1 MYSLR
6 NRIARNLTFNL
17 LLVMVG
23 LLIAFYFVVQQLMHN
38 YILTH
43 LQHDAESLA
52 SVIYRDP
59 AQDWRIEPG
68 RMSTVY
74 SRVRS
79 GHYYYVEID
88 QRAIVSRSLF
98 DAEFPGVTDGKPS
111 GRDYLAAGPG
121 NERWIVWH
129 QVVTRDGQAIKIWIA
144 EDIAPF
150 QNQLLYYLA
159 VIAGM
164 IAAVIVLLVY
174 LQQRTL
180 RQTFEVFDWLR
191 RNLAT
196 IRQKEIENSGMPMP
210 LEVAPLV
217 AEIEKLVEH
226 LSHRIVRT
234 RHAMG
239 NLAHE
244 LKRPLQLLSI
254 QRESGQDSKAQD
266 MLGEIRGIL
275 ERELRRAR
283 ISGSLGAG
291 DRFDARK
298 EMGAMTEVLRKIY
311 PVIDITVVFDGG
323 VGTLDLDRDDM
334 LELTGNLLDNAC
346 KFAKYRVRLT
356 LDTVDDWLELVF
368 EDDGAGLVLEQ
379 IQQLN
384 RRGVRLDE
392 TVAGH
397 GLGLGICRDILGY
410 YHGSLNFDR
419 SGLGGLRV
427 SVKIPLI
434 RLPEKILG

>member
-17 LLVMVG
+17 LLVMAG
-23 LLIAFYFVVQQLMHN
+23 LLIAFYFVVQQLLHD
-38 YILTH
+38 YTLTR

-59 AQDWRIEPG
+59 AQDWRIDPG

-88 QRAIVSRSLF
+88 RQAIVSRSLF
-98 DAEFPGVTDGKPS
+98 DAEFPGIADSNPP
-111 GRDYLAAGPG
+111 GRDYLADGPG
-121 NERWIVWH
+121 DERWIIWH
-129 QVVTRDGQAIKIWIA
+129 QVVTRDGQPIRIWVA
-144 EDIAPF
+144 EDIAPI
-150 QNQLLYYLA
+150 QNKLLYDLA
-159 VIAGM
+159 LIAAM
-164 IAAVIVLLVY
+164 IAVVVALLVY

-180 RQTFEVFDWLR
+180 RQTFAVFEWLR
-191 RNLAT
+191 CNLAT
-196 IRQKEIENSGMPMP
+196 IRQQEIDKSGMPMP

-217 AEIEKLVEH
+217 AEIEQLVEH
-226 LSHRIVRT
+226 LSQRIART
-234 RHAMG
+234 RNAMG

-254 QRESGQDSKAQD
+254 QQENGHDSKAQH
-266 MLGEIRGIL
+266 MLDEIRSIL

-291 DRFDARK
+291 DTFDARS
-298 EMGAMTEVLRKIY
+298 ELGAMTDVLRKIY
-311 PVIDITVVFDGG
+311 PGIEMEVVFKHEI
-323 VGTLDLDRDDM
+323 GTLDLDRNDM
-334 LELTGNLLDNAC
+334 LELIGNLFDNAC
-346 KFAKYRVRLT
+346 KFASRRVKLT
-356 LDTVDDWLELVF
+356 LDRTDDRLELVF
-368 EDDGAGLVLEQ
+368 EDDGAGLVAEQ

-392 TVAGH
+392 AVAGH
-397 GLGLGICRDILGY
+397 GLGLGICRDIIGY
-410 YHGSLNFDR
+410 YDGSMDFDR
-419 SGLGGLRV
+419 SDLGGLRV
-427 SVKIPLI
+427 SVRIPFTRPQLNA
-434 RLPEKILG
+434 LD

>member
-17 LLVMVG
+17 LLVMAG
-23 LLIAFYFVVQQLMHN
+23 LLIAFYFVVQQLMHD
-38 YILTH
+38 YILTR

-52 SVIYRDP
+52 SVIYRDQ
-59 AQDWRIEPG
+59 AQDWRIDPN
-68 RMSTVY
+68 RMSTFY
-74 SRVRS
+74 NRVRS

-88 QRAIVSRSLF
+88 RQAIVSRSLF
-98 DAEFPGVTDGKPS
+98 DAEFPGVADGKPP

-121 NERWIVWH
+121 RERWLVWY
-129 QVVTRDGQAIKIWIA
+129 QVVRKDGQAINIWIA
-144 EDIAPF
+144 EDIAPIR
-150 QNQLLYYLA
+150 NQLLYYLA

-164 IAAVIVLLVY
+164 IAAVVALLVY

-180 RQTFEVFDWLR
+180 RQAFEVFEWLR

-196 IRQKEIENSGMPMP
+196 IRQQEIEKSGMPMP
-210 LEVAPLV
+210 FEVAPLV

-254 QRESGQDSKAQD
+254 QRDSEQDSKQQSLLD
-266 MLGEIRGIL
+266 EIRSIL

-291 DRFDARK
+291 DQFEPCK
-298 EMGAMTEVLRKIY
+298 ELDAMTEVLQKIY
-311 PVIDITVVFDGG
+311 PGIEVEVVFENEAGA
-323 VGTLDLDRDDM
+323 LDLDRDDM

-346 KFAKYRVRLT
+346 KFASSRVKLT
-356 LDTVDDWLELVF
+356 LGSVDGHLELVI
-368 EDDGAGLVLEQ
+368 EDDGAGLVPEQ

-410 YHGSLNFDR
+410 YDGSLSFDR

-427 SVKIPLI
+427 SVKIPLT
-434 RLPEKILG
+434 RLQGEIHG

>member
-6 NRIARNLTFNL
+6 NRIASNLTVNL
-17 LLVMVG
+17 LLVMTG
-23 LLIAFYFVVQQLMHN
+23 LLIAFYFVVQQLMHD

-52 SVIYRDP
+52 SVIYRD
-59 AQDWRIEPG
+59 QSQQWRVDPG

-74 SRVRS
+74 DRVRS
-79 GHYYYVEID
+79 GHYYYVDID
-88 QRAIVSRSLF
+88 RQVIVSRSLF
-98 DAEFPGVTDGKPS
+98 DAEFPGVADGSPP
-111 GRDYLAAGPG
+111 GRDYLAGGPG
-121 NERWIVWH
+121 NERWMVWH
-129 QVVTRDGQAIKIWIA
+129 QVVTKDGQPIRIWVA
-144 EDIAPF
+144 EDIAPIHS
-150 QNQLLYYLA
+150 QLLYYL
-159 VIAGM
+159 VVVAGM
-164 IAAVIVLLVY
+164 IVVGVAFLVY

-180 RQTFEVFDWLR
+180 RQAFAVFDWLS

-196 IRQKEIENSGMPMP
+196 IRHKGIEESGMQMP
-210 LEVAPLV
+210 FEVAPLV
-217 AEIEKLVEH
+217 TEIGKLVEH
-226 LSHRIVRT
+226 LSHRIART

-254 QRESGQDSKAQD
+254 RSDEQVSNQQS
-266 MLGEIRGIL
+266 MLDEINSIL

-283 ISGSLGAG
+283 ISGSPGAG
-291 DRFDARK
+291 DAFDAR
-298 EMGAMTEVLRKIY
+298 EELGAMIDVLRKIY
-311 PVIDITVVFDGG
+311 PGVEIEVVFDGKLG
-323 VGTLDLDRDDM
+323 SLDLDRDDM

-346 KFAKYRVRLT
+346 KFANDRVKLT
-356 LDTVDDWLELVF
+356 LGTTDDRLDLVF
-368 EDDGAGLVLEQ
+368 EDDGAGLEAEQ
-379 IQQLN
+379 LQQLN

-410 YHGSLNFDR
+410 YHGSLSFGR

-427 SVKIPLI
+427 SVAIPLT
-434 RLPEKILG
+434 RPQQEPRG